1 MGKMTDCQDQKSQP
15 TLHVVSIAANAEGL
29 DDLVELTINSKANDG
44 LLLQSQPT
52 AKQTSLRLMGQSAS
66 ADARPSHTHGFSR
79 FTTNPGQWEGKGRTA
94 IARHLPCTV
103 LGTDSDNYSV
113 SINDTLTES
122 CVDRGIDFTRSRTWR
137 KKEQAWVRQKNG
149 VVSRRFL
156 GHERYPRQVAG
167 QTMDHLHVATLLYVN
182 FFQTSLGLM
191 EKTRKGSVVTKS
203 YASPATP
210 CERLMRRDT
219 VGSEARAS
227 RNERRARLIP
237 VHSTREAQSALAA
250 IVPPGTRAAPIGENL
265 QPFLARVLDWWGL
278 DEEVGCGR
286 RRCEPCAISER
297 GMLLCGCV
305 APFTGVVAQEDPDA
319 SAGALLNRLQ

>member
-113 SINDTLTES
+113 SINDTLTEF
-122 CVDRGIDFTRSRTWR
+122 CADRCIDFTRSRACR
-137 KKEQAWVRQKNG
+137 KNGQAWVKQKNG
-149 VVSRRFL
+149 AAVWRFL
-156 GHERYPRQVAG
+156 GHERYPRQVAR
-167 QTMDHLHVATLLYVN
+167 QNMDHLQGAIRLYVN
-182 FFQTSLGLM
+182 FSQPSLNLM
-191 EKTRKGSVVTKS
+191 ERTRKGSVVTKS
-203 YASPATP
+203 YTSPATP
-210 CERLMRRDT
+210 CERLIQHGT

-227 RNERRARLIP
+227 RNGRRARLIP
-237 VHSTREAQSALAA
+237 VHSIGKPSRHWRPSCL
-250 IVPPGTRAAPIGENL
+250 GTGP
-265 QPFLARVLDWWGL
+265 
-278 DEEVGCGR
+278 R
-286 RRCEPCAISER
+286 R
-297 GMLLCGCV
+297 
-305 APFTGVVAQEDPDA
+305 
-319 SAGALLNRLQ
+319 